1 MIMYKYLFIIAVL
14 FTATAASAQNAEV
27 SRDANGTKIL
37 KGFVTRQELAS
48 DTAFAWYAQNLQGYT
63 PYAAA
68 VEAFRGAKDSVY
80 VLAFGGTWCGD
91 THSILPKVLAVTQ
104 AAGVPEN
111 HITLLGV
118 DRAKTTVHGLEKAFN
133 VTRVP
138 TFIVLKDGKE
148 VGRVVEY
155 GKLGMVEKELGEIVS
170 AAFKK

>member
-1 MIMYKYLFIIAVL
+1 MYKYLFFIAAL
-14 FTATAASAQNAEV
+14 FSTAIASAQNAEV
-27 SRDANGTKIL
+27 LKDTDGKKIL
-37 KGFVTRQELAS
+37 KGFVSKKELAS
-48 DTAFAWYAQNLQGYT
+48 DTSFAWYKQNLQGYT

-68 VEAFRGAKDSVY
+68 VDAFKGAKDSVY
-80 VLAFGGTWCGD
+80 ILAFGGTWCGD
-91 THSILPKVLAVTQ
+91 THFILPKVLAVTE
-104 AAGVPEN
+104 AAGVPDN

-155 GKLGMVEKELGEIVS
+155 GKFGMVEKELGEIVT

>member
-1 MIMYKYLFIIAVL
+1 MIMYKYLFIIATL
-14 FTATAASAQNAEV
+14 FTATIASAQHAEV
-27 SRDANGTKIL
+27 IKDTDGKKIL
-37 KGFVTRQELAS
+37 KGFVTKQELAR
-48 DTAFAWYAQNLQGYT
+48 DTAFAWYGQNQQGYT

-68 VEAFRGAKDSVY
+68 VEAFKGAKDSVY
-80 VLAFGGTWCGD
+80 ILAFGGTWCGD
-91 THSILPKVLAVTQ
+91 THFILPKVLAVTD
-104 AAGVPEN
+104 AAGVPES

-138 TFIVLKDGKE
+138 TFIVLKEGKE

-155 GKLGMVEKELGEIVS
+155 GKIGMVEKELGEIVS

>member
-1 MIMYKYLFIIAVL
+1 MYKYLFFIAAL
-14 FTATAASAQNAEV
+14 FSTAIASAQNAEV
-27 SRDANGTKIL
+27 LKDTDGKKIL
-37 KGFVTRQELAS
+37 KGFVSKKELVS
-48 DTAFAWYAQNLQGYT
+48 DTSFAWYKQNLQGYT

-68 VEAFRGAKDSVY
+68 VDAFKGAKDSVY
-80 VLAFGGTWCGD
+80 ILAFGGTWCGD
-91 THSILPKVLAVTQ
+91 THFILPKVLAVTE
-104 AAGVPEN
+104 AAGVPDN

-155 GKLGMVEKELGEIVS
+155 GKFGMVEKELGEIVT

>member
-1 MIMYKYLFIIAVL
+1 MQKYLFILAAL
-14 FTATAASAQNAEV
+14 FAATLASAQNAEV
-27 SRDANGTKIL
+27 SRDTQGKKVL
-37 KGFVTRQELAS
+37 KGFMTRQELAS
-48 DTAFAWYAQNLQGYT
+48 DTAFAWYGQNLQGYT

-80 VLAFGGTWCGD
+80 LLAFGGTWCGD
-91 THSILPKVLAVTQ
+91 THSILPKVLAVTE
-104 AAGVPEN
+104 AAGLPEN

-148 VGRVVEY
+148 VGRVVEW
-155 GKLGMVEKELGEIVS
+155 GKFGMVEKELGDIVS
-170 AAFKK
+170 AAFRK